1 MALSNIEVSCPSC
14 GAALPA
20 GAANSGN
27 LASCPMCGARTLVEV
42 YPALLAPRETKGVGE
57 LIVDDKEAS
66 CFYHPGKKAEAHC
79 SYCGRF
85 LCALCDVDFDGKH
98 LCSACIQAGRTKGTL
113 EEFRTAGKAHWLI
126 GLHCAVAGLL
136 FPYLGALFVPAAF
149 YYAIHYRKH
158 PGSPVPSE
166 QSFVWTLVLATLA
179 ALVQAFF
186 IAAMIAGIVGGS

>member
-14 GAALPA
+14 GATLP
-20 GAANSGN
+20 GGGANSGN
-27 LASCPMCGARTLVEV
+27 LASCPTCGVRTLVEV

-126 GLHCAVAGLL
+126 GLHCAVVGLL

-149 YYAIHYRKH
+149 YYAIRYRKH
-158 PGSPVPSE
+158 PGSPVPPERS
-166 QSFVWTLVLATLA
+166 SFVGTMVLATMGALA
-179 ALVQAFF
+179 QVFW
-186 IAAMIAGIVGGS
+186 IMGITGLLD

>member
-1 MALSNIEVSCPSC
+1 
-14 GAALPA
+14 
-20 GAANSGN
+20 
-27 LASCPMCGARTLVEV
+27 VEV

-113 EEFRTAGKAHWLI
+113 EEFRATGKAHWLI
-126 GLHCAVAGLL
+126 ALHCAVAGLL
-136 FPYLGALFVPAAF
+136 FPYLGAIFVPAAF
-149 YYAIHYRKH
+149 HYAIRYRKH

-166 QSFVWTLVLATLA
+166 HYFVWTLFLATLA
-179 ALVQAFF
+179 ALLQAFF
-186 IAAMIAGIVGGS
+186 ITAMIAGIVERH

>member
-1 MALSNIEVSCPSC
+1 M
-14 GAALPA
+14 
-20 GAANSGN
+20 
-27 LASCPMCGARTLVEV
+27 RTLVEV

-98 LCSACIQAGRTKGTL
+98 LCSACIQAGRTKGTI
-113 EEFRTAGKAHWLI
+113 EEFRVAGKAHWLI

-136 FPYLGALFVPAAF
+136 FPYLGAFFVPAAF

-158 PGSPVPSE
+158 PGSPVPPERSW
-166 QSFVWTLVLATLA
+166 FVWTMVLATLG
-179 ALVQAFF
+179 ALAQAFW
-186 IAAMIAGIVGGS
+186 IAAIIAGIMGSH

>member
-14 GAALPA
+14 GAALPV

-27 LASCPMCGARTLVEV
+27 LTPCPRCGVRTLVEV

-98 LCSACIQAGRTKGTL
+98 LCSACIQAGRTKGTI
-113 EEFRTAGKAHWLI
+113 EEFRATGKAHWLI
-126 GLHCAVAGLL
+126 ALHCAVGGLL
-136 FPYLGALFVPAAF
+136 FPILTFALGPAAF
-149 YYAIHYRKH
+149 YYAIRYRKH
-158 PGSPVPSE
+158 PGSPVGPDKGI
-166 QSFVWTLVLATLA
+166 FILTLALATLA
-179 ALVQAFF
+179 ILELVFV
-186 IAAMIAGIVGGS
+186 IGMIALG